1 MSRARWVA
9 RELGPALAGIAALIV
24 VWAVVAVV
32 VDSSSLPSPLEVW
45 RAFLDGLRA
54 GTIQEAAAK
63 TLIRLA
69 FSFAVAIAVGTAIGV
84 GLALNEFARR
94 SVRPLIVALQ
104 IAPPIAWL
112 PLAVVWFGL
121 SERAVV
127 FVAFVGAFPS
137 VTLGTMSAFR
147 QVPPLLRRAGMTLG
161 AQGWELYR
169 SVIFPAALPGYVAGL
184 QQAWGFAW
192 KSLMAGE
199 LIVTGVRATGLGH
212 LLAENQNDVP
222 ALLAA
227 VAVIVVIGTAV
238 DYLVFNQL
246 DRRIRTRRGLLTQE

>member
-246 DRRIRTRRGLLTQE
+246 DRRIRTRRGLLAQE

>member
-1 MSRARWVA
+1 MSRARWVG
-9 RELGPALAGIAALIV
+9 REFGPLLAGIGGLLLAWALLAA
-24 VWAVVAVV
+24 V
-32 VDSSSLPSPLEVW
+32 VDSSSLPSPLAVW
-45 RAFLDGLRA
+45 RAFVDGMRDA
-54 GTIQEAAAK
+54 TIPEAAAK

-69 FSFAVAIAVGTAIGV
+69 FSFAVAIALGTAIGF
-84 GLALNEFARR
+84 GMALNEFARR

-127 FVAFVGAFPS
+127 FVAIVGAFPS
-137 VTLGTMSAFR
+137 VTLATMSAFR
-147 QVPPLLRRAGMTLG
+147 HVPPLLRRAGLTLG
-161 AQGWELYR
+161 ARGWQLYR

-199 LIVTGVRATGLGH
+199 LIVSGVQATGLGQ
-212 LLAENQNDVP
+212 LLAQNQQDVP

-227 VAVIVVIGTAV
+227 VAVIVAIGTAV
-238 DYLVFNQL
+238 DYLLFNQL
-246 DRRIRTRRGLLTQE
+246 DRRIRTRRGLLPQE

>member
-1 MSRARWVA
+1 MSRARWVG
-9 RELGPALAGIAALIV
+9 REVGPLLAGIGGLLLAWALLAA
-24 VWAVVAVV
+24 V
-32 VDSSSLPSPLEVW
+32 VDSSSLPSPLAVW
-45 RAFLDGLRA
+45 RAFVDGMRDA
-54 GTIQEAAAK
+54 TIPEAAAK

-69 FSFAVAIAVGTAIGV
+69 FSFAVAIALGTAIGF
-84 GLALNEFARR
+84 GMALNEFARR
-94 SVRPLIVALQ
+94 SIRPLIVALQ

-127 FVAFVGAFPS
+127 FVAIVGAFPS
-137 VTLGTMSAFR
+137 VTLATMSAFR
-147 QVPPLLRRAGMTLG
+147 HVPPLLRRAGLTLG
-161 AQGWELYR
+161 ARGWQLYR

-199 LIVTGVRATGLGH
+199 LIVSGVQATGLGQ
-212 LLAENQNDVP
+212 LLAQNQQDVP

-227 VAVIVVIGTAV
+227 VAVIVAIGTAV
-238 DYLVFNQL
+238 DYLLFNQL
-246 DRRIRTRRGLLTQE
+246 DRRIRTRRGLLLQE

>member
-9 RELGPALAGIAALIV
+9 RELGPILTGIVGLLV
-24 VWAVVAVV
+24 VWAIVAAV
-32 VDSSSLPSPLEVW
+32 VDSSSLPSPLAVW

-69 FSFAVAIAVGTAIGV
+69 FSFAVAIALGTAIGF
-84 GLALNEFARR
+84 GIALNEFARR
-94 SVRPLIVALQ
+94 SIRPLIVALQ

-112 PLAVVWFGL
+112 PLAVVWFGF

-127 FVAFVGAFPS
+127 FVAIVGAFPS
-137 VTLGTMSAFR
+137 VTLATMSAFR
-147 QVPPLLRRAGMTLG
+147 QVPPLLRRAGLTLG
-161 AQGWELYR
+161 AQGWQLYR

-199 LIVTGVRATGLGH
+199 LIVTGVQATGLGQ
-212 LLAENQNDVP
+212 LLALNQHDVP

-227 VAVIVVIGTAV
+227 VAVIVAIGTAV
-238 DYLVFNQL
+238 DYLLFNQL
-246 DRRIRTRRGLLTQE
+246 DRRIRARRGLISEA

>member
-1 MSRARWVA
+1 
-9 RELGPALAGIAALIV
+9 
-24 VWAVVAVV
+24 VWAVVAAF

-45 RAFLDGLRA
+45 RAFLDGIGD
-54 GTIQEAAAK
+54 GTLPEAAAK
-63 TLIRLA
+63 TLLRLA
-69 FSFAVAIAVGTAIGV
+69 FSFAVAIGVGTLLGTAM
-84 GLALNEFARR
+84 ALHEFTRR
-94 SVRPLIVALQ
+94 SIRPLIVALQ

-112 PLAVVWFGL
+112 PLAVIWFGL

-137 VTLGTMSAFR
+137 VTLGTLAAFR
-147 QVPPLLRRAGMTLG
+147 QVPPLLPRAGMTLG
-161 AQGWELYR
+161 ATGWALYR

-212 LLAENQNDVP
+212 LLAENQRDVP
-222 ALLAA
+222 SLLAA
-227 VAVIVVIGTAV
+227 VAVIVIIGTAV

-246 DRRIRTRRGLLTQE
+246 DRRIRSRRGLLAQP

>member
-9 RELGPALAGIAALIV
+9 RELGPALAGIAALVV

>member
-1 MSRARWVA
+1 MSRVRWVV

>member
-1 MSRARWVA
+1 MSRARWVG
-9 RELGPALAGIAALIV
+9 RELGPAATGLAGLLIV
-24 VWAVVAVV
+24 WALLAAI

-45 RAFLDGLRA
+45 GSFVDGLRD
-54 GTIQEAAAK
+54 GTIPEAAVK
-63 TLIRLA
+63 TLIRLG

-94 SVRPLIVALQ
+94 SIRPLIVALQ

-112 PLAVVWFGL
+112 PLAVVWFGF

-161 AQGWELYR
+161 AHGWALYR

-199 LIVTGVRATGLGH
+199 LIITGIRATGLGH
-212 LLAENQNDVP
+212 LLAENQHDVP

-227 VAVIVVIGTAV
+227 VAVIVAIGTAV

-246 DRRIRTRRGLLTQE
+246 DRRIRARRGLLVTE

>member
-9 RELGPALAGIAALIV
+9 RELGPILAGV
-24 VWAVVAVV
+24 VGLVVAWALVAAV
-32 VDSSSLPSPLEVW
+32 VDSSSLPSPLAVW
-45 RAFLDGLRA
+45 RAFLDGLRT

-69 FSFAVAIAVGTAIGV
+69 FSFAVAIALGTAIGF
-84 GLALNEFARR
+84 GMALNEFARR
-94 SVRPLIVALQ
+94 SIRPLIVALQ

-127 FVAFVGAFPS
+127 FVAIVGAFPS
-137 VTLGTMSAFR
+137 VTLATMSAFR
-147 QVPPLLRRAGMTLG
+147 QVPPLLTRAGLTLG
-161 AQGWELYR
+161 AQGWQLYR
-169 SVIFPAALPGYVAGL
+169 SVIFPAALPGYVAGV
-184 QQAWGFAW
+184 QQACGFAW

-199 LIVTGVRATGLGH
+199 LIVTGVQATGLGQ
-212 LLAENQNDVP
+212 LLAQNQDDVP

-227 VAVIVVIGTAV
+227 VAVIVAIGTAV
-238 DYLVFNQL
+238 DYLLFNQL
-246 DRRIRTRRGLLTQE
+246 DRRIRARRGLLLEG

>member
-9 RELGPALAGIAALIV
+9 RELGPALAGIVGLLVLWALVAA
-24 VWAVVAVV
+24 V
-32 VDSSSLPSPLEVW
+32 VDSSSLPSPLSVW

-69 FSFAVAIAVGTAIGV
+69 FSFVVAIALGTAIGF

-94 SVRPLIVALQ
+94 SIRPLIVALQ

-127 FVAFVGAFPS
+127 FVAIVGAFPS
-137 VTLGTMSAFR
+137 VTLGPVSAFW
-147 QVPPLLRRAGMTLG
+147 QVPPLWRRAGMTLG
-161 AQGWELYR
+161 AQGWQLYR

-199 LIVTGVRATGLGH
+199 LIVAGAQATGLGQ
-212 LLAENQNDVP
+212 LLAQNQEDVP

-246 DRRIRTRRGLLTQE
+246 DRRIRARRGLLVQE